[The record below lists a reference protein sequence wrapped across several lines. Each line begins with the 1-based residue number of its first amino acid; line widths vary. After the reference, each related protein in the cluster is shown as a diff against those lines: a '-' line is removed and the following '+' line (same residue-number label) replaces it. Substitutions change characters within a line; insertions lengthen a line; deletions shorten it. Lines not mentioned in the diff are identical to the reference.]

1 MNLTKIKE
9 VFKNNGCSEIYI
21 KELSS
26 NDNSKNQVYLG
37 GNFDALNI
45 FPISEIT
52 IDSSGDWK
60 KERFKASLNFC
71 WITSNGELS
80 TAPKSQLIL
89 YPKYPEVR
97 FSGFLSGC
105 KNAPSDLMNQRTANR
120 LLLLSVSNDGRIIG
134 FVTSPYSELAKEFQQ
149 NKPNAKHGIFYILDL
164 QTKGSNRSLLINEL
178 KRINK
183 LGWIESKRL
192 NKEGQTIPCNASNCG
207 GYTLEAELG
216 IIPNGISEPDFLGW
230 EIKQFGVSNFKNIY
244 SKIITLM
251 TPEPDGGEYKNIGVK
266 DFLKNYGY
274 PDKMGRKDRINF
286 GGVHRVNQKQKTTN
300 LTLTLIGFDFKQ
312 GKIRNS
318 DGRVALVDTNNI
330 EAASWSFAS
339 LLKHWNRKHRQ
350 ACYIPSLSEKNPSRK
365 YKYGNKV
372 ILGIGTNFGL
382 FLNEMHNGNIY
393 YDPGIK
399 MENVSTRPKIKRRSQ
414 FRVKSGNIPKLY
426 SSYEEINVNE

>member
-9 VFKNNGCSEIYI
+9 IFKNNGCSEIYI

-60 KERFKASLNFC
+60 KERFKASLDFS
-71 WITSNGELS
+71 WITNNGELS

-105 KNAPSDLMNQRTANR
+105 KDAPSELMNQRTANR

-149 NKPNAKHGIFYILDL
+149 NKPNEKHGIFYILDL
-164 QTKGSNRSLLINEL
+164 QTKGNNRSLLINEL
-178 KRINK
+178 KRINE